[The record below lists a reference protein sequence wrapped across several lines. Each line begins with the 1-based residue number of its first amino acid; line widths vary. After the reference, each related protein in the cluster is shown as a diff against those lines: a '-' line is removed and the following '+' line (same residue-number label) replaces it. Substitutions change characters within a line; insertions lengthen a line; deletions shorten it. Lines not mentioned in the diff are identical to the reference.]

1 MMLMRKVPL
10 DNKNKPTR
18 FYSNLQEAQVSKRIG
33 GRRTPN
39 SGATAFIKGDIQT
52 KSFIIECKTCTEA
65 RESISIKK
73 EWLDKL
79 KKEMM
84 ANGKTNF
91 ALFFNFG
98 GIYSD
103 ENYVIIKE
111 KDFLIL
117 KEYME
122 ETNG

>member
-1 MMLMRKVPL
+1 MLMRKIPL

>member
-1 MMLMRKVPL
+1 MRKVPL

-18 FYSNLQEAQVSKRIG
+18 FYSNLQEAKVSKRIG

-39 SGATAFIKGDIQT
+39 SGATAFIQGDIQT

>member
-1 MMLMRKVPL
+1 MRKVPL

-18 FYSNLQEAQVSKRIG
+18 FYSKLQEAQVSKRIG

-65 RESISIKK
+65 RESISIKQ

>member
-1 MMLMRKVPL
+1 MRKVAL

-18 FYSNLQEAQVSKRIG
+18 FYSNLQEAKVSKRIG

>member
-1 MMLMRKVPL
+1 MRKVPL

-117 KEYME
+117 NEYME

>member
-1 MMLMRKVPL
+1 MLMRKVPL

-111 KDFLIL
+111 KDFLLL

>member
-1 MMLMRKVPL
+1 MRKVPL

-52 KSFIIECKTCTEA
+52 TSFIIECKTCTEA

-79 KKEMM
+79 KREMM

>member
-1 MMLMRKVPL
+1 MLMRKVTL

>member
-1 MMLMRKVPL
+1 MRKVPL

-18 FYSNLQEAQVSKRIG
+18 FYSNLQEAKVSKRIG

-73 EWLDKL
+73 EWLDTL

>member
-1 MMLMRKVPL
+1 MRKVPL

-18 FYSNLQEAQVSKRIG
+18 FYSNLQEAHVSKRIG

>member
-1 MMLMRKVPL
+1 MRKVPL

-18 FYSNLQEAQVSKRIG
+18 LYSNLQEAQVSKRIG

>member
-1 MMLMRKVPL
+1 MRKVPL

-52 KSFIIECKTCTEA
+52 KSFIIECKTCNEA

>member
-1 MMLMRKVPL
+1 MRKIPL

>member
-1 MMLMRKVPL
+1 MRKVPL

-103 ENYVIIKE
+103 ENYVVIKE

>member
-1 MMLMRKVPL
+1 MRKVPL

-52 KSFIIECKTCTEA
+52 NSFIIECKTCTEA

>member
-1 MMLMRKVPL
+1 MLMRKVPL

-111 KDFLIL
+111 NDFLIL

>member
-1 MMLMRKVPL
+1 MRKVPL

-79 KKEMM
+79 KKQMM

>member
-1 MMLMRKVPL
+1 MRKVPL

-52 KSFIIECKTCTEA
+52 KSFIIECKTCTKA

>member
-1 MMLMRKVPL
+1 MLMRKVPL

>member
-1 MMLMRKVPL
+1 MRKVPF